1 MFSAK
6 AASIRTKNKSI
17 RRYVEL
23 KLKQIKNSDYLKQT
37 NISLSMF
44 ENI

>member
-6 AASIRTKNKSI
+6 AASIHKKKSI

-23 KLKQIKNSDYLKQT
+23 KLKKINNSDYLKQT